1 MSVDDR
7 SESGRPVAIVT
18 GGANGI
24 GWAISCEAARA
35 DWTVAIFDSDAD
47 RGVARVAE
55 AKAKGW
61 RISSYPVDVADEAA
75 VRTSVDKV
83 ILRHGRIDGLVNNAG
98 ITFAGELLD
107 LDFADWRKVA
117 AVNLDGA
124 FHCLRAAGRHML
136 DKGSGAVVNVASIA
150 AERGAP
156 GRAAYAVSKAGLV
169 SLTKVAAVE
178 WAARGVRVNAVAPGY
193 VDTDLLQSAIEAGRI
208 DPRDILSRI
217 PVRRLASPDEI
228 ARVVLFLLGPDSAYM
243 TGQVLTID
251 GGFLADYGV
260 ANQSGIHA
268 NATTDRPIS
277 DSPHE
282 PRRERLY
289 GP

>member
-1 MSVDDR
+1 MSGADR
-7 SESGRPVAIVT
+7 SASGHPVAIVT

-24 GWAISCEAARA
+24 GWAISREAARA
-35 DWTVAIFDSDAD
+35 GWSVAILDQDAD
-47 RGVARVAE
+47 RGAARAAE
-55 AKAKGW
+55 AEEQGW
-61 RISSYPVDVADEAA
+61 TISSYPVDVADEAA
-75 VRTSVDKV
+75 VRTAVDRV

-107 LDFADWRKVA
+107 LDYADWRRVA

-124 FHCLRAAGRHML
+124 FHSLRAVGRHML
-136 DKGSGAVVNVASIA
+136 ANGSGAVVNVASIA
-150 AERGAP
+150 AERGVP

-193 VDTDLLQSAIEAGRI
+193 VDTDFLQSAVGAGRVHL
-208 DPRDILSRI
+208 RDILSRI
-217 PVRRLASPDEI
+217 PVGRLASPDEI
-228 ARVVLFLLGPDSAYM
+228 ARVVLFLLGPDSVYV
-243 TGQVLTID
+243 TGQVITID

-260 ANQSGIHA
+260 ANRSESRA
-268 NATTDRPIS
+268 NSTNVLPASDRP
-277 DSPHE
+277 DPV
-282 PRRERLY
+282 Y